1 MNEKQIQV
9 LLDELLDKRIVTKH
23 ENGYKITDEFA
34 RMVARNSSGFKSVSA
49 GVAVSII
56 EWIKIPIEIEILE
69 YYDVLH
75 CMIEAKKME
84 FALKI

>member
-1 MNEKQIQV
+1 MNEKEIQV
-9 LLDELLDKRIVTKH
+9 LLDELLDKRIVNKQ

-34 RMVARNSSGFKSVSA
+34 RKVAINTSNFKSVQA
-49 GVAVSII
+49 GLVISII

-69 YYDVLH
+69 YYDVLY

-84 FALKI
+84 FELKI

>member
-1 MNEKQIQV
+1 MNEKEIQV
-9 LLDELLDKRIVTKH
+9 LLDELLDKKIVNKQ

-34 RMVARNSSGFKSVSA
+34 RRVAINSSNFKSVSA
-49 GVAVSII
+49 GLVVSII

-69 YYDVLH
+69 YYDVLY

-84 FALKI
+84 FMLKV